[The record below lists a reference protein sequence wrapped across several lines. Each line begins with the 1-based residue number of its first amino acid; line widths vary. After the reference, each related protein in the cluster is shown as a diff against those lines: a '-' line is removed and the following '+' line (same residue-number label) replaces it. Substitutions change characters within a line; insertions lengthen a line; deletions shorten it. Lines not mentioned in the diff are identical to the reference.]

1 MKRPWLVRPDTG
13 MQLSDG
19 TMIEFVSREALV
31 EAFMDALAIIDRA
44 GGVLS
49 IVAGRVQT
57 DVPGEMLTNGLMIEW
72 KDRAHA
78 TTSAERATQVVAPQ
92 RSEARDEATVALGPD
107 PTPEELEAHLIERG
121 ETHLGVEVG
130 DGLDPATLDEVDESS
145 IPESVR

>member
-1 MKRPWLVRPDTG
+1 

-31 EAFMDALAIIDRA
+31 EAFMDALSIIDRA

-49 IVAGRVQT
+49 IVAGRVPT

-78 TTSAERATQVVAPQ
+78 TTSPERPTQVVAQ
-92 RSEARDEATVALGPD
+92 RSEARDAATLALDPD
-107 PTPEELEAHLIERG
+107 PTPQDLEARLEA
-121 ETHLGVEVG
+121 EAP
-130 DGLDPATLDEVDESS
+130 DGLDPSTLDEVDESS

>member
-1 MKRPWLVRPDTG
+1 

-19 TMIEFVSREALV
+19 SMIEFVSREALV

-49 IVAGRVQT
+49 IVAGRVPT

-78 TTSAERATQVVAPQ
+78 TTSPERPTQVIAPQ
-92 RSEARDEATVALGPD
+92 PDPD
-107 PTPEELEAHLIERG
+107 PTPEDLEAQLEAEAVDRQVL
-121 ETHLGVEVG
+121 E
-130 DGLDPATLDEVDESS
+130 DEVDESS
-145 IPESVR
+145 IPEPAR

>member
-1 MKRPWLVRPDTG
+1 VKRPWLVRPDTG

-49 IVAGRVQT
+49 IVAGRVPT

-78 TTSAERATQVVAPQ
+78 TASPERPTQVVAPP
-92 RSEARDEATVALGPD
+92 APDPD
-107 PTPEELEAHLIERG
+107 PTPEALEAQLEAELDAQRKAAP
-121 ETHLGVEVG
+121 
-130 DGLDPATLDEVDESS
+130 DGLDPSTLDEVDESS

>member
-1 MKRPWLVRPDTG
+1 

-49 IVAGRVQT
+49 IVAGRVPT

-78 TTSAERATQVVAPQ
+78 TASPERPTQVVAPP
-92 RSEARDEATVALGPD
+92 APDPD
-107 PTPEELEAHLIERG
+107 PTPEALEAQLEAELDAQRKAAP
-121 ETHLGVEVG
+121 
-130 DGLDPATLDEVDESS
+130 DGLDPSTLDEVDESS

>member
-1 MKRPWLVRPDTG
+1 VKRPWLVRPDTG

-31 EAFMDALAIIDRA
+31 EAFMDALSIIDRA

-78 TTSAERATQVVAPQ
+78 TTSPERPTQVVAQ
-92 RSEARDEATVALGPD
+92 RSEARDEATAALGPD
-107 PTPEELEAHLIERG
+107 PTPEDLEAHLEAAP
-121 ETHLGVEVG
+121 
-130 DGLDPATLDEVDESS
+130 DGLDPSTLDEVDESS

>member
-1 MKRPWLVRPDTG
+1 VKRPWLVRPDTG

-49 IVAGRVQT
+49 IVAGRVPT

-78 TTSAERATQVVAPQ
+78 TTSPERPTQVVAQ
-92 RSEARDEATVALGPD
+92 RSEARDAATLALDPD
-107 PTPEELEAHLIERG
+107 PTPQDLEARLEA
-121 ETHLGVEVG
+121 EAP
-130 DGLDPATLDEVDESS
+130 DGLDPSTLDEVDESS

>member
-1 MKRPWLVRPDTG
+1 VKRPWLVRPDTG

-31 EAFMDALAIIDRA
+31 EAFMDALSIIDRA

-78 TTSAERATQVVAPQ
+78 TTSPERPTQVVTQ
-92 RSEARDEATVALGPD
+92 RPPHAIDEATGRSAPTRRRRIWRRGSRPRLAGRAGP
-107 PTPEELEAHLIERG
+107 EHAG
-121 ETHLGVEVG
+121 
-130 DGLDPATLDEVDESS
+130 
-145 IPESVR
+145 

>member
-1 MKRPWLVRPDTG
+1 

-49 IVAGRVQT
+49 IVAGRVPT

-78 TTSAERATQVVAPQ
+78 TTSPERPTQVVAPPAPDPDP
-92 RSEARDEATVALGPD
+92 SPEVLEARLDAEA
-107 PTPEELEAHLIERG
+107 
-121 ETHLGVEVG
+121 
-130 DGLDPATLDEVDESS
+130 DGLDPSTLDEVDESS

>member
-1 MKRPWLVRPDTG
+1 VKRPWLVRPDTG

-19 TMIEFVSREALV
+19 SMIEFVSREAMV
-31 EAFMDALAIIDRA
+31 EAFMDALSILDRA

-78 TTSAERATQVVAPQ
+78 TTSPERPSRVVSSVPEPPDGSAY
-92 RSEARDEATVALGPD
+92 DPD
-107 PTPEELEAHLIERG
+107 PTPQELEARLEADAAP
-121 ETHLGVEVG
+121 
-130 DGLDPATLDEVDESS
+130 DGRDPSTLDEVDESS

>member
-19 TMIEFVSREALV
+19 SMIEFVSREALV

-49 IVAGRVQT
+49 IVAGRVPT

-78 TTSAERATQVVAPQ
+78 TTSPERPTQVVAQ
-92 RSEARDEATVALGPD
+92 RSEARDAATLALDPD
-107 PTPEELEAHLIERG
+107 PTPQDLEARLEA
-121 ETHLGVEVG
+121 EAP
-130 DGLDPATLDEVDESS
+130 DGLDPSTLDEVDESS
-145 IPESVR
+145 IPEPAR